1 MLTPNPKTG
10 NIVLEPLVPETEAL
24 LAGTIGQLGYPGAE
38 AVTGQVWPQVHQG
51 IDTCLK
57 LARPRTLCRAT
68 PFTSLEKKAIRG
80 NGLCLE
86 TVNWTRLAARMS
98 EICELCCFAVTL
110 GPDIDKAI
118 KEMGRSDMVRAFMLD
133 AAASI
138 LAEQYANQAHQQV
151 RRHYEKAGLQ
161 ASARFSP
168 GYCDWPIAMGQA
180 AIFAF
185 LEPETIGIHAAATG
199 LMKPR
204 KSVTAAVIAAKA
216 MPEQSPCFLCA
227 RQCAHRR
234 APYAEKQ
241 TGMAEG

>member
-1 MLTPNPKTG
+1 MLTPKCKIG
-10 NIVLEPLVPETEAL
+10 NIVLEPLAPEADAL

-38 AVTGQVWPQVHQG
+38 AVTDKIWPQIRQG
-51 IDTCLK
+51 IDTCLE
-57 LARPRTLCRAT
+57 LARPRTLCRST
-68 PFTSLEKKAIRG
+68 PFTVLEKRAIRG
-80 NGLCLE
+80 NGLLLE

-98 EICELCCFAVTL
+98 GICELCCFAVTL
-110 GPDIDKAI
+110 GPDIDKVI
-118 KEMGRSDMVRAFMLD
+118 KDLSPTDMVRAFMLD

-138 LAEQYANQAHQQV
+138 LAEQYADQVHRQV
-151 RRHYEKAGLQ
+151 RRHYEQAGVE

-185 LEPETIGIHAAATG
+185 LEPEAIGIHAAATG

-227 RQCAHRR
+227 RKCAHRR
-234 APYAEKQ
+234 APYAE
-241 TGMAEG
+241 TETSRSDG